1 MAAGKRCRNRR
12 VKPTQNELSRCL
24 RQLIGLPEKMFTERK
39 LHGNSEW
46 RLRPLAMMAVLWAWV
61 PGATLGQR
69 FQVARNL
76 VTEWSRGWIARK
88 FFIGKT
94 YQGFIGALTR
104 YTGELILA
112 ITQELRR
119 EIRNTPCWQVA
130 GMPVFAIDGTK
141 VGVPWTADTD
151 RKLGKHAIQ
160 RKKRRQKRSNK
171 QSGQTK
177 VQSANSRAH
186 QEVRPQIMLTL
197 IWNVGTGLPWAWKMG
212 PVSASEREQARELI
226 PTLPPGS
233 LAVEDAGF
241 TGYYFWQSMIRE
253 GHHFVARIGSNV
265 KVLKNLGWKVK
276 VKNHGELAYLWPD
289 AQRRNNEKP
298 ITIRLVRFRTART
311 TVVVATTILSCSQL
325 SDEQIAE
332 IYRLRW
338 GIEGWFRCLK
348 QTFGRRVLLS
358 KTAAHAE
365 VELQWSIVGLALIQL
380 HGIKALIEEGL
391 DPHKLSEAEA
401 IRVVQSTILQIDFV
415 PGTLKL
421 LTCRLKAAV
430 TDGYLR
436 TRPKRGRY
444 VHRKKKT
451 QPTGQPEIVTAT
463 EEQKRDAQRLQTT
476 KAAA

>member
-1 MAAGKRCRNRR
+1 MAAGKRCGSRR
-12 VKPTQNELSRCL
+12 AEPTQGDLSRCL
-24 RQLIGLPEKMFTERK
+24 EQLMCLPEKMFTESK

-46 RLRPLAMMAVLWAWV
+46 KLQPLAMMAVLWAWM
-61 PGATLGQR
+61 PGGTLGQR
-69 FQVARNL
+69 FKVARNL
-76 VTEWSRGWIARK
+76 VAEWSRRWIVET
-88 FFIGKT
+88 FFLGT
-94 YQGFIGALTR
+94 SYQGFIGALTR
-104 YTGELILA
+104 HTGELIVA

-119 EIRNTPCWQVA
+119 EIRNTKCWEVA

-141 VGVPWTADTD
+141 VGVPWTKDTD
-151 RKLGKHAIQ
+151 AKLGKHA
-160 RKKRRQKRSNK
+160 RNRQKKKTKRSK
-171 QSGQTK
+171 KPGKEK

-186 QEVRPQIMLTL
+186 QEIRPQIMLTL
-197 IWNVGTGLPWAWKMG
+197 IWNVGTGLPWSWKMG
-212 PVSASEREQARELI
+212 PVSASEREHARELI

-241 TGYYFWQSMIRE
+241 TGYDFWQSMIRE

-265 KVLKNLGWKVK
+265 KVLKKLGWKVK
-276 VKNHGELAYLWPD
+276 VKNHGELAHLWPD

-298 ITIRLVRFRTART
+298 ITIRLVRFQTART
-311 TVVVATTILSCSQL
+311 TVVVATTILSQSKL

-380 HGIKALIEEGL
+380 HGIKALIDQGL
-391 DPHKLSEAEA
+391 NPHKLSEAEA
-401 IRVVQSTILQIDFV
+401 IRLLQSTVLQIDFA
-415 PGTLKL
+415 PKTLKIL
-421 LTCRLKAAV
+421 NNRLRSAV
-430 TDGYLR
+430 IDDYVR
-436 TRPKRGRY
+436 TRPKQGCH

-451 QPTGQPEIVTAT
+451 KPTGQPEVVTAT
-463 EEQKRDAQRLQTT
+463 EEQRRDARRIQTT
-476 KAAA
+476 NAT